1 MIATM
6 AERLHFFV
14 ENNEI
19 ACLHRL
25 DSWLDSLRMS
35 IFGVSIAEQWRVVV
49 TF

>member
-1 MIATM
+1 MIAM
-6 AERLHFFV
+6 AECLHSFV

-25 DSWLDSLRMS
+25 DSWIVSADVH
-35 IFGVSIAEQWRVVV
+35 FGVSIAEQSRAGV